1 MACGYCGDVLSMFQ
15 KETKSEVLW
24 CAMSNN
30 QGIRVV
36 KKLVFKKKKKKTEK
50 SGGEKKTD
58 TFHQD
63 FL

>member
-1 MACGYCGDVLSMFQ
+1 MLFFLY
-15 KETKSEVLW
+15 K
-24 CAMSNN
+24 N

-36 KKLVFKKKKKKTEK
+36 KKTGFENQFFQKLVFKKKKKTEK

-58 TFHQD
+58 TFHQA